1 MRHTFVACFAVAA
14 VGLIAPAGAQQPQ
27 QLQSCQNWQ
36 AVAQSGTAEAM
47 QALSG
52 VWRTQNVLPAVPG
65 VSPPTPE
72 EITMT
77 RYPNGQLQY
86 RKYACFAPPPSP
98 PGLPPLR
105 GRCGEAIGHGGWFA
119 FRQSGDWFFVGLM
132 MMGSSYNGALTPA
145 NCDSVH
151 VRFLDANHIE
161 NEYGGIGERVSS
173 VR

>member
-1 MRHTFVACFAVAA
+1 MRHAFLAGFAVAA
-14 VGLIAPAGAQQPQ
+14 VGLIAPAGAQQ
-27 QLQSCQNWQ
+27 LQSCQNWE

-77 RYPNGQLQY
+77 RYLNGQLQY
-86 RKYACFAPPPSP
+86 RKYACFAPPPPP
-98 PGLPPLR
+98 PGLPPLQ
-105 GRCGEAIGHGGWFA
+105 GRCAEAIGHGGWFA

-132 MMGSSYNGALTPA
+132 MIGSSYNGALTPA
-145 NCDSVH
+145 NCSSVR
-151 VRFLDANHIE
+151 VRFLDADHIE
-161 NEYGGIGERVSS
+161 NEYGGIGERVST